1 MRVDTPTGFWPLR
14 LLPTFAAL
22 LGAAGLLVARGPM
35 IGVAGLLLASAA
47 AVELLGWGN
56 WIRTRARSLGLATL
70 AGACACAI
78 ALAAVATGGSVVADP
93 VVAHR

>member
-22 LGAAGLLVARGPM
+22 LGVAGLFVARGPM
-35 IGVAGLLLASAA
+35 IGVAGLLLAAAA
-47 AVELLGWGN
+47 AVELLGWGD
-56 WIRTRARSLGLATL
+56 WIRTRARPLGFATL

-78 ALAAVATGGSVVADP
+78 ALAAVASGDSVGVDP
-93 VVAHR
+93 IVAHR